1 MKKKRGPHPRD
12 FSHLRH
18 KIPYKSP
25 TSFVGPAEGEER
37 FVFVSYFLKWLQK
50 HVRSNRGLATPL
62 MYHSWVGNPGVWH
75 EVHMGWQPRVRRCAF
90 NGAEKADWQPLF
102 PSSAFTMCVRK
113 THRQATHFGRPPMVV
128 VLARAE
134 RTSLDLVANHQCSTN
149 LGFPDLSISFHTCI
163 ACRNVL
169 FISSLNT
176 SGSNGLF
183 FPSILGTLSPF

>member
-1 MKKKRGPHPRD
+1 
-12 FSHLRH
+12 
-18 KIPYKSP
+18 
-25 TSFVGPAEGEER
+25 
-37 FVFVSYFLKWLQK
+37 
-50 HVRSNRGLATPL
+50 
-62 MYHSWVGNPGVWH
+62 
-75 EVHMGWQPRVRRCAF
+75 MGWQPRVRRCAL

-134 RTSLDLVANHQCSTN
+134 RTSLDLVANHQCSSN

-169 FISSLNT
+169 FMSALNT
-176 SGSNGLF
+176 SACNGLF
-183 FPSILGTLSPF
+183 FPSILGTLSPFCNWCNFPSPSSLFYHLDSVLQYTDYTLQLMHTCVLTLMVVGG